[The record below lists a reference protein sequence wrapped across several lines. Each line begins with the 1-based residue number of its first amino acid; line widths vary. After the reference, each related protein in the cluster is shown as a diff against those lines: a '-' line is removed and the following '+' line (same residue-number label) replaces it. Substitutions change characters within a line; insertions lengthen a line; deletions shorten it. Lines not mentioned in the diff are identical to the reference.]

1 MDRGSS
7 GSLLVGWQSGSAVVL
22 QKRESLQSWSGP
34 KQDSNNGKERSESEM
49 DGRGGI
55 QSGENEV
62 PPVFSLPLE
71 KNGFDSS
78 SSSNRPRQSS
88 ARGDATVDVVAAAAA
103 AALSPAGPWEGAVVV
118 AIVVVVVVVVFVV
131 VVAAAVAVDV
141 HVDVAGSEARAEGFP
156 AIRADSAAA
165 ATRCSRSRVLRL
177 RAPLGLP
184 QREE

>member
-22 QKRESLQSWSGP
+22 QKKESLQSWSGP

-118 AIVVVVVVVVFVV
+118 AIVVVVVVFVV

>member
-88 ARGDATVDVVAAAAA
+88 VRGDATVDVVAAAAA

-118 AIVVVVVVVVFVV
+118 AIVVVVVVFVV